1 MAIGLER
8 SFMNQSWQKSLA
20 ELEKLGL
27 VLTTN
32 VSTLKEKWERAHFSS
47 SFFPLNLGTG
57 CCGLEMMHASLGTD
71 LEITFD
77 DYCVRNTPEESDLL
91 IVSGAIN
98 HKMVPILKNIYEQM
112 LAPKWV
118 MAVGTCAASGAVFS
132 SYATVA
138 GLDKILPVDVVVPGC
153 PPTAQALMS
162 GVDLLKER
170 IEKNAQRV
178 IHE

>member
-1 MAIGLER
+1 
-8 SFMNQSWQKSLA
+8 MNQSWQSSLA

-32 VSTLKEKWERAHFSS
+32 VTKLKDKWQRAHFSS
-47 SFFPLNLGTG
+47 SFFPLNLGAG
-57 CCGLEMMHASLGTD
+57 CCGLEMMHASLGPV
-71 LEITFD
+71 LEVSFD
-77 DYCVRNTPEESDLL
+77 DYCVRNTPAESDLL

-112 LAPKWV
+112 LEPKWV
-118 MAVGTCAASGAVFS
+118 MAVGTCAASGAVFP

-153 PPTAQALMS
+153 PPTAQALMN
-162 GVDLLKER
+162 GVELLRER
-170 IEKNAQRV
+170 IEKDAQRV
-178 IHE
+178 VHE